1 MYFVDKDKLT
11 QKITYLQKLT
21 EDYNDNK
28 GIHMLLN
35 ELPKC

>member
-21 EDYNDNK
+21 EDYNDN
-28 GIHMLLN
+28 
-35 ELPKC
+35 

>member
-21 EDYNDNK
+21 E
-28 GIHMLLN
+28 
-35 ELPKC
+35 

>member
-28 GIHMLLN
+28 RTYMLLN
-35 ELPKC
+35 ELVKC

>member
-28 GIHMLLN
+28 KESI
-35 ELPKC
+35 CF